1 MNKKKLIITAGGLV
15 IITATTI
22 MLLSIMI
29 VPINKVDNNT
39 VIPAIDSS
47 NTSNSNKILEKRPLL
62 QWKMFGEEVE
72 SFDAAKQ
79 ITGLLE
85 YKLPSYIP
93 DGLKLASIRAIDLD
107 EAGQIYVIY
116 APEGVTAG
124 DDDLTHD
131 TLEKGALI
139 IIYAKGR
146 LGMDFDKGSFMKDL
160 VRETNEAAGKEI
172 AYITSINGHDA
183 IAVKGDPVNKM
194 LSIVYIYPKTTVV
207 IDEKGSS
214 MIEDH
219 VM

>member
-22 MLLSIMI
+22 VLLSIMI

-47 NTSNSNKILEKRPLL
+47 NTSNSNRILEKRPLL

-146 LGMDFDKGSFMKDL
+146 LGMDL
-160 VRETNEAAGKEI
+160 
-172 AYITSINGHDA
+172 
-183 IAVKGDPVNKM
+183 
-194 LSIVYIYPKTTVV
+194 
-207 IDEKGSS
+207 
-214 MIEDH
+214 
-219 VM
+219 